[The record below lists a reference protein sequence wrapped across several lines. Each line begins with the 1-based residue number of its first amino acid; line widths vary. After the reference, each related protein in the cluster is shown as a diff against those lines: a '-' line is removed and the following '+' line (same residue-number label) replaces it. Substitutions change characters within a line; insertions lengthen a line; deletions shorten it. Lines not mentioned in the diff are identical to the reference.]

1 MTLGWVI
8 AVAVII
14 WFCISLAG
22 MIQNG
27 GFHQGTTEPFLFR
40 QACGFALGFA
50 GAGIFLLFHYPIASG
65 VLFAIAAFVVLRGW
79 LDLRKSEKDLA
90 RIHAA
95 HTTREHE

>member
-14 WFCISLAG
+14 WFIIALLV
-22 MIQNG
+22 MIQSDKVYTG
-27 GFHQGTTEPFLFR
+27 STEPSLFR
-40 QACGFALGFA
+40 QACAFALGFA